1 VAGSDL
7 RDATLDKVEMTGV
20 DLRGANLENIKYD
33 QVFTLYSLSKAK
45 LKRTK
50 MSDDL
55 MAELK
60 TLSGGK

>member
-1 VAGSDL
+1 MAGSDL